1 VLQAEGAFPRLGRHG
16 IFGLQSLPLDSTA
29 QAVRANLL
37 AWRPRRRSCELGH
50 PANQAKSYGRYV
62 PLDAQYGCSCAMDQD
77 LAQVQVIALAH
88 TEQVRL
94 AFGRVLLRHDAEPC
108 SELPPSA
115 KVVHTAM

>member
-1 VLQAEGAFPRLGRHG
+1 MFNIGPTIPQERLESIPIQPETTRIEPTPHLGESY
-16 IFGLQSLPLDSTA
+16 FNKL
-29 QAVRANLL
+29 
-37 AWRPRRRSCELGH
+37 LGH
-50 PANQAKSYGRYV
+50 PANQAKSYGRSV